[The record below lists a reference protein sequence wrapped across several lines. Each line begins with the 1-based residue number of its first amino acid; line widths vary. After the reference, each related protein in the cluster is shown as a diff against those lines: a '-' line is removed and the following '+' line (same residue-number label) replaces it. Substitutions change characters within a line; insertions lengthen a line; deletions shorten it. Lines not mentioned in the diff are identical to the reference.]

1 MARYDVYFPCPAPRN
16 RKNDG
21 KEQALAV
28 YILSHKLYDSKLLS
42 LVYVS
47 HVYNPRKCLVS
58 AFQIPQGKA
67 WEIHSYIHH
76 FKHCFRI
83 ADGCYMVACIHSIYG
98 FGQRREAYSKSFFG
112 EFLQTLRSEA
122 LFYFLYFRNTR
133 RYSRASFFGKAEK
146 KKCEVLWVAFYSAVH
161 SCNSKPDK

>member
-1 MARYDVYFPCPAPRN
+1 MPVGAQSFHEALRMCAEVFHALKKLVPASGVGDEGGYAPN
-16 RKNDG
+16 LDSD
-21 KEQALAV
+21 EDALRA
-28 YILSHKLYDSKLLS
+28 
-42 LVYVS
+42 LV
-47 HVYNPRKCLVS
+47 
-58 AFQIPQGKA
+58 AAIEKA
-67 WEIHSYIHH
+67 GYKPGED
-76 FKHCFRI
+76 FRI